1 MSTPTGDIILVVDDE
16 QDVRE
21 VVASCLQKA
30 GYDTVLT
37 ENGRAAYEVL
47 EQRFKELGDVR
58 VAAIVSDWMM
68 PEVNGVE
75 LLQRVRG
82 GEFKT
87 LPFVLMSGAVTRE
100 DLVLALRIG
109 ADSIVLKPFTTDM
122 LIKKV
127 QEAMNVR
134 LQKELQN
141 M

>member
-1 MSTPTGDIILVVDDE
+1 MTTPSGDIILVVDDE

-21 VVASCLQKA
+21 VVAACLQKA
-30 GYDTVLT
+30 GYDTMLAS
-37 ENGRAAYEVL
+37 NGNAGYAIL
-47 EQRFKELGDVR
+47 EQRAKELGDVR

-68 PEVNGVE
+68 PELSGVE
-75 LLQRVRG
+75 FLQRVRN

-100 DLVLALRIG
+100 DLILALRIG
-109 ADSIVLKPFTTDM
+109 ADSIVLKPFTTDA

-134 LQKELQN
+134 LQKELQK